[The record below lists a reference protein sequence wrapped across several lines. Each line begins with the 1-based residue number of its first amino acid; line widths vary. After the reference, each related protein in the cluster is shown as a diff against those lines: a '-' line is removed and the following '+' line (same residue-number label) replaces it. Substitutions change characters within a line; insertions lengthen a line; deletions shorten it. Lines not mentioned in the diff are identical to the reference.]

1 MVKPTRVRGKLPR
14 TAGWQPALPKAA
26 APIHFV
32 ARLLVSTIY
41 SFEPMDKTVNWIAKQ
56 DARHRVAISFV
67 IAALVWFALRG
78 RVQASTQWIVTWD
91 FFAVCVLVLA
101 WLTILTTPPEKLRA
115 RAQMQDLSHILIF
128 VFVVVAACAGL
139 FAVGFLFFNKN
150 VIVERSHFFGH
161 LMLSLVAVICSWA
174 LVHTVFGLR
183 YAHTYYGDPDGPTGP
198 KPHHGGLDFPGD
210 REPDY
215 MDFAYFSFVI
225 GMTFQVSDVVIT
237 SRGFR
242 KLVLAHAMLS
252 FGFNTVILALTI
264 NTVSAL
270 F

>member
-1 MVKPTRVRGKLPR
+1 M
-14 TAGWQPALPKAA
+14 
-26 APIHFV
+26 
-32 ARLLVSTIY
+32 
-41 SFEPMDKTVNWIAKQ
+41 NWIAKQ
-56 DARHRVAISFV
+56 DARHRIAISLAMAV
-67 IAALVWFALRG
+67 VVWLALRG
-78 RVQASTQWIVTWD
+78 RVQTSTQSIVTWD
-91 FFAVCVLVLA
+91 VFALCVLVLA

-115 RAQMQDLSHILIF
+115 RAQMQDVSHILIF
-128 VFVVVAACAGL
+128 IFVLIAACAGL
-139 FAVGFLFFNKN
+139 FAVGFLFFNKTV
-150 VIVERSHFFGH
+150 VIQRSHFIIH
-161 LMLSLVAVICSWA
+161 LLITLVAVICSWA

-183 YAHTYYGDPDGPTGP
+183 YAHTYYGDPDGPHGP
-198 KPHHGGLDFPGD
+198 KSHAGGLDFPGE

-237 SRGFR
+237 SRDFR

>member
-1 MVKPTRVRGKLPR
+1 MN
-14 TAGWQPALPKAA
+14 
-26 APIHFV
+26 F
-32 ARLLVSTIY
+32 
-41 SFEPMDKTVNWIAKQ
+41 IAKQ
-56 DARHRVAISFV
+56 DARHRLVISLL
-67 IAALVWFALRG
+67 IATAVWCGLRG
-78 RVQASTQWIVTWD
+78 RVQPSTQSIATWD
-91 FFAVCVLVLA
+91 VFALCVLGLA

-115 RAQMQDLSHILIF
+115 RAQMQDVSHILIF
-128 VFVVVAACAGL
+128 IFVVVAACAGL
-139 FAVGFLFFNKN
+139 FAVGFLFLNKS
-150 VIVERSHFFGH
+150 VAVQSPHFFVH
-161 LMLSLVAVICSWA
+161 LLMSLVAIICSWA

-183 YAHTYYGDPDGPTGP
+183 YAHTFYGDPDGPTGP
-198 KPHHGGLDFPGD
+198 KPHAGGLDFPGD

-237 SRGFR
+237 SRAFR
-242 KLVLAHAMLS
+242 KLVLLHAMLS

>member
-1 MVKPTRVRGKLPR
+1 M
-14 TAGWQPALPKAA
+14 
-26 APIHFV
+26 
-32 ARLLVSTIY
+32 
-41 SFEPMDKTVNWIAKQ
+41 NWIAKQ
-56 DARHRVAISFV
+56 DARHRIVISLLV
-67 IAALVWFALRG
+67 ALVIWFGLRG
-78 RVQASTQWIVTWD
+78 HVQPSTQFIVTWD
-91 FFAVCVLVLA
+91 VFGLCVLVLA

-128 VFVVVAACAGL
+128 IFVLVAACAGL
-139 FAVGFLFFNKN
+139 FAVGFLFFNKT
-150 VIVERSHFFGH
+150 VIVQHSHFVAH
-161 LMLSLVAVICSWA
+161 LVMSLIAVICSWM

-198 KPHHGGLDFPGD
+198 RSHAGGLQFPGD
-210 REPDY
+210 KEPDY
-215 MDFAYFSFVI
+215 MDFAYFSSTI

-237 SRGFR
+237 SRDFR
-242 KLVLAHAMLS
+242 TLVLVHGMLS

>member
-1 MVKPTRVRGKLPR
+1 M
-14 TAGWQPALPKAA
+14 
-26 APIHFV
+26 
-32 ARLLVSTIY
+32 
-41 SFEPMDKTVNWIAKQ
+41 NWIAKQ
-56 DARHRVAISFV
+56 DARHRIAVSLAIA
-67 IAALVWFALRG
+67 IAAWFALRG
-78 RVQASTQWIVTWD
+78 RVQTSTQSILTWD
-91 FFAVCVLVLA
+91 VFAVCVLSLA

-128 VFVVVAACAGL
+128 IFVLIAACAGL
-139 FAVGFLFFNKN
+139 FAVGFLFFNKT
-150 VIVERSHFFGH
+150 VIVERSHFLAH
-161 LMLSLVAVICSWA
+161 LLMSLVAVICSWT

-198 KPHHGGLDFPGD
+198 KPHAGGLQFPGD
-210 REPDY
+210 HEPDY
-215 MDFAYFSFVI
+215 LDFAYFSFTI

-237 SRGFR
+237 SRDFR
-242 KLVLAHAMLS
+242 TRVLLHGMLS

>member
-1 MVKPTRVRGKLPR
+1 MN
-14 TAGWQPALPKAA
+14 
-26 APIHFV
+26 F
-32 ARLLVSTIY
+32 
-41 SFEPMDKTVNWIAKQ
+41 IAKQ
-56 DARHRVAISFV
+56 DARHRLVISLL
-67 IAALVWFALRG
+67 IATAVWCGLRG
-78 RVQASTQWIVTWD
+78 RVQPSTQSIATWD
-91 FFAVCVLVLA
+91 VFALCVLGLA
-101 WLTILTTPPEKLRA
+101 WLTIITTPPEKLRA
-115 RAQMQDLSHILIF
+115 RAQRQDVSHIVIF

-139 FAVGFLFFNKN
+139 FAVGFLFLNKS
-150 VIVERSHFFGH
+150 VAAQSPHFFVH
-161 LMLSLVAVICSWA
+161 LLMSLVAIICSWA

-198 KPHHGGLDFPGD
+198 KPHAGGLEFPGD

-237 SRGFR
+237 SRDFR
-242 KLVLAHAMLS
+242 KLVLVHGMLS